1 MPTMKVKTIT
11 VPRKVACLDD
21 AVFNVTE
28 LIGLLDI
35 VLLDDEW
42 DLLYGEKGYIEKC
55 MLSDLIDTAVTGG
68 STYRVKP
75 NRAGVVFSVGE
86 RIGHHCDGC
95 EIRDYCVET
104 SIINRDSIKLTVSH
118 NYYGTYGIETD
129 VWTGIIDNETLF
141 NLDLLDFEGTD
152 EDWEDVEDL

>member
-21 AVFNVTE
+21 AVFNATE

-35 VLLDDEW
+35 ALLDDEW

-55 MLSDLIDTAVTGG
+55 LLSDLIDTAVTGG

-75 NRAGVVFSVGE
+75 NRAGVIFSVGE

-95 EIRDYCVET
+95 EIREYCVET
-104 SIINRDSIKLTVSH
+104 SVVNGNSIKLTVSH
-118 NYYGTYGIETD
+118 NYYGIYGIETD